1 MLAKLPVDTLKV
13 DRSFVQSIADTP
25 NMMTLVSTIV
35 SLARAFGMKTVAEG
49 VETTE
54 QLQLLRR
61 IKCDQAQGFL
71 MSRPIPAADVPG
83 VIARLGAA

>member
-1 MLAKLPVDTLKV
+1 
-13 DRSFVQSIADTP
+13 
-25 NMMTLVSTIV
+25 MMTLVSTIV

-49 VETTE
+49 VETNE

-71 MSRPIPAADVPG
+71 LSRPTPAAEVPA
-83 VIARLGAA
+83 VIARLGAV